1 VNDVEQIRVVDATM
15 KEKWKNLQVSQPSG
29 NNNVCRIMIYVIIC
43 INRVVTDCMNYNN
56 VCNTYAFLSVDSSNQ
71 KETS

>member
-56 VCNTYAFLSVDSSNQ
+56 V
-71 KETS
+71 